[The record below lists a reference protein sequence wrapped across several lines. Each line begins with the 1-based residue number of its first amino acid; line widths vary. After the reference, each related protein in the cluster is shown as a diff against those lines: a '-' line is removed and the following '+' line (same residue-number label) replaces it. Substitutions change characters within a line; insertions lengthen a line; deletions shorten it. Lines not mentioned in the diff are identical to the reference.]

1 MRRMIKVSKSIICP
15 KCEYIINVN
24 TWGIPKNN
32 QLEVDW
38 GALKRARKK
47 LEKEIGFGI
56 KPKK

>member
-1 MRRMIKVSKSIICP
+1 MKDKYVKCP
-15 KCEYIINVN
+15 HCDYRFLINE
-24 TWGIPKNN
+24 WGIPKKN

-38 GALKRARKK
+38 SALKRARKK